1 MNDTDNN
8 GRVPVKIVQ
17 LLIEKMEV
25 GLKSSQEK
33 INNEINEL
41 TEALVTII
49 NKISNVGDKIDR
61 MVLVVKVVF
70 AMLAT
75 AVLLAAFGSHMLYK
89 HNINTL
95 IKEAIKNESKEN
107 ITRSEL
113 KDIISDCLKE
123 LDKEEKPRKN

>member
-8 GRVPVKIVQ
+8 GRVPIKIVQ

-33 INNEINEL
+33 INNEIDEL
-41 TEALVTII
+41 TKALTAII
-49 NKISNVGDKIDR
+49 NKISNVGDKIDK

-70 AMLAT
+70 AMLTT

-89 HNINTL
+89 HNVNIL
-95 IKEAIKNESKEN
+95 IKEAVKEESKEN

-113 KDIISDCLKE
+113 KEIISDYLKE
-123 LDKEEKPRKN
+123 LNKEEKPRKN